1 MSPNNALESHQK
13 ILDDFS
19 WSWFLCCVKIS
30 WICIWI
36 LGAFVQQC
44 AMVWKDFLSC
54 SCYISCTVVSY
65 SEKSKIRKPFLTL
78 INDNLISHRM
88 KRTKKKLLWKGVF
101 LGCMTFFIKFNPL
114 CPNGQGS
121 PQYPEAAA
129 AAITECILDHPLNRE
144 QQPPIPNNCLTLLF
158 NI

>member
-65 SEKSKIRKPFLTL
+65 SGKSKIRIPFLTL

-88 KRTKKKLLWKGVF
+88 KRTKKFVMKRVF